1 MSPSEMDPAAR
12 ITRASKRRRVDGTN
26 VESSEAEENI
36 QSPMQDDVHANNRD
50 ETEQIDAD
58 DQCPICHLLLYRPV
72 VTQCNHAM
80 CESCMAHW
88 ADVSV
93 TSQMKIVDVDEEPSE
108 FNPVSGVEAKCPMCR
123 TATSASLN
131 EARSEQLRVRYPSIW
146 EERRVEEEGD
156 LSRNAAEIQTITVYI
171 GNRHTL
177 VRDAEDANVHE
188 WTFFV
193 RPSRTDIIEEVQ
205 ILLHPTFRPSRII
218 RQRPPYAIKRY
229 GWGYFTVQAYVILKA
244 GYSWVSNEAE
254 DSPDGA
260 SKGMLPLEWTL
271 DFNGFGGKGSMGR
284 CRLKVKNDRDWE
296 DISEEGEQDEAEMR
310 RLVRQYER
318 DGRYQPPEED

>member
-1 MSPSEMDPAAR
+1 
-12 ITRASKRRRVDGTN
+12 
-26 VESSEAEENI
+26 
-36 QSPMQDDVHANNRD
+36 MQDDVHANNRD

-205 ILLHPTFRPSRII
+205 ILLVS
-218 RQRPPYAIKRY
+218 
-229 GWGYFTVQAYVILKA
+229 FTHLLTDAAILKC
-244 GYSWVSNEAE
+244 E
-254 DSPDGA
+254 
-260 SKGMLPLEWTL
+260 
-271 DFNGFGGKGSMGR
+271 
-284 CRLKVKNDRDWE
+284 
-296 DISEEGEQDEAEMR
+296 
-310 RLVRQYER
+310 
-318 DGRYQPPEED
+318 

>member
-12 ITRASKRRRVDGTN
+12 ITRASKRRRVDGTD
-26 VESSEAEENI
+26 VESSEAKENI
-36 QSPMQDDVHANNRD
+36 QSPMQDNVHANSRN

-58 DQCPICHLLLYRPV
+58 DHCPICHLLLYRPV

-108 FNPVSGVEAKCPMCR
+108 FNRVSGVEAKCPMCR

-131 EARSEQLRVRYPSIW
+131 EARSEQLRTKYPSVW
-146 EERRVEEEGD
+146 EERKAEEEGD
-156 LSRNAAEIQTITVYI
+156 LTRNAAEIQTITVYI
-171 GNRHTL
+171 GNRHAL

-193 RPSRTDIIEEVQ
+193 RPSRTDIIEEIQ
-205 ILLHPTFRPSRII
+205 ILLVSFAHLLTGCSNPWVRVELTIPS
-218 RQRPPYAIKRY
+218 
-229 GWGYFTVQAYVILKA
+229 ILLSARA
-244 GYSWVSNEAE
+244 GS
-254 DSPDGA
+254 
-260 SKGMLPLEWTL
+260 
-271 DFNGFGGKGSMGR
+271 
-284 CRLKVKNDRDWE
+284 
-296 DISEEGEQDEAEMR
+296 
-310 RLVRQYER
+310 
-318 DGRYQPPEED
+318 

>member
-1 MSPSEMDPAAR
+1 MDSAPR
-12 ITRASKRRRVDGTN
+12 VTRSSQRRKVDEID
-26 VESSEAEENI
+26 VESSEVG
-36 QSPMQDDVHANNRD
+36 DDVCDPMENTTNAASSED
-50 ETEQIDAD
+50 IEQVDAD

-72 VTQCNHAM
+72 VTHCNHAM

-123 TATSASLN
+123 TATSASLD
-131 EARSEQLRVRYPSIW
+131 EARSERLRARYPEMW
-146 EERRVEEEGD
+146 EERKVEEEGD
-156 LSRNAAEIQTITVYI
+156 SSRFAAEIQTITVYI
-171 GNRHTL
+171 GNRHAV

-205 ILLHPTFRPSRII
+205 ILLHPTFRQSRII

-229 GWGYFTVQAYVILKA
+229 GWGYFTIQAYVILKA

-271 DFNGFGGKGSMGR
+271 DFSGFGGKGSMGR

>member
-1 MSPSEMDPAAR
+1 MDAAPR
-12 ITRASKRRRVDGTN
+12 STRASKRRRVDETVGD
-26 VESSEAEENI
+26 SLEAKGDL
-36 QSPMQDDVHANNRD
+36 QSPMQDNMTANGRV
-50 ETEQIDAD
+50 ETEEIDAD

-72 VTQCNHAM
+72 VTHCNHAM

-123 TATSASLN
+123 TATSASPDQRRN
-131 EARSEQLRVRYPSIW
+131 ERLRARYPITW
-146 EERRVEEEGD
+146 DERKVEEEGD
-156 LSRNAAEIQTITVYI
+156 LNKNAAEIQTITVYI
-171 GNRHTL
+171 GNRHAL

-218 RQRPPYAIKRY
+218 RQRPPYSIKRY
-229 GWGYFTVQAYVILKA
+229 GWGYFTIQAYVILKA

-271 DFNGFGGKGSMGR
+271 DFSGFGGKGSMGR

-296 DISEEGEQDEAEMR
+296 DISEEGEQDEAELR
-310 RLVRQYER
+310 HLVRQYER
-318 DGRYQPPEED
+318 DGRYQPSEED